1 MKKKLLIL
9 PMVSLAAVGLMTSC
23 KPKPDFRIGILQIA
37 SAAALDTARASFKEA
52 VKKSP
57 LMKGKRIEFVEKN
70 ALGDSVDQTS
80 MAKSLVNRC
89 DLLLGI
95 STPSALALKSARDEA
110 GKDTPLL
117 FTAVTDPVNAD
128 LMPSLEAHN
137 STVTGTSDDNPV
149 EAQIDLILQCFPN
162 KAVGEIK
169 LGIFY
174 TQSESNSEVQADR
187 ARTKALEIGFTTSN
201 IYRQTCYGVS
211 DMKQAAQNVA
221 HDVDVLYIPTDN
233 NIADHMD
240 VIKEVT
246 DAEHVLCITGE
257 ENMLQGGGHITYSV
271 SYQVLG
277 KRCGEM
283 ASDILSGSKR
293 IQEIDAEK
301 HMDVSELS
309 KAYSSRNI
317 ADSGITIPSTLLQD
331 FTDVSAQ

>member
-9 PMVSLAAVGLMTSC
+9 PMVSLATVGLMTSC
-23 KPKPDFRIGILQIA
+23 KPKADFTIGILQIV
-37 SAAALDTARASFKEA
+37 SAPALDNARTSFKDA
-52 VKKSP
+52 LKKSP
-57 LMKGKRIEFVEKN
+57 ALKGKRIQFIEKN

-80 MAKSLVNRC
+80 MAKSLANKC

-117 FTAVTDPVNAD
+117 FTAVTDPVNAE
-128 LMPSLEAHN
+128 LMPSMEAHN

-149 EAQIDLILQCFPN
+149 EAQIGLITQCFPN

-174 TQSESNSEVQADR
+174 TQSETNSEVQASR
-187 ARTKALEIGFTTSN
+187 AKNEALAEGFTVSN
-201 IYRQTCYGVS
+201 IYVQTCYGVN
-211 DMKQAAQNVA
+211 DMKQVAQSLA
-221 HDVDVLYIPTDN
+221 HNVDVLYIPTDN

-246 DAEHVLCITGE
+246 DTEHVLCITGE

-277 KRCGEM
+277 TRVGEM
-283 ASDILSGSKR
+283 ASDILSGAKR

-301 HMDVSELS
+301 HMDVSELI

-317 ADSGITIPSTLLQD
+317 TDSGITIPATLLQD